1 MSDPI
6 TRRDFLKT
14 APAAA
19 CLAASVAG
27 LAPLASAEPVAPAR
41 LEPFDFDGVRLLD
54 SRWRAQY
61 QAARDFYLGIPDDD
75 ILHGFRRAAGL
86 PAPGAPLGGWCSQT
100 TGGVFGQWLSG
111 MARVYRAT
119 GDGAMRDKAV
129 RLFTEWAKTV
139 KADGDC
145 GMRHYPY
152 DKLVCGLVDLQ
163 MYAGQQDAI
172 VALEKVTGF
181 AIKNFNRDNVLAD
194 PAQNRGYYG
203 RPQEWY
209 TLSENLYR
217 AYRLT
222 GNPMFKTFGDVWLYE
237 AYWNKFAAS
246 AAPPDAHGVH
256 AYSHVNTF
264 SGAAMA
270 YGVTGDASYLRIAK
284 NAYDYLQDTQ
294 CYATGGYGPN
304 ERFMAPDGA
313 LGRALDSRTD
323 TFETACGSWAGFK
336 LSRYLMQFTGEAR
349 YGDWA
354 ERLLYNGIGA
364 ALPIAAGG
372 KNFYYSDYRVG
383 SGMKVYNWDTW
394 TCCSGTYLQDVV
406 DYHNLI
412 YFHDASDL
420 YVNLYVPS
428 TLTWNRPG
436 GRVVITQ
443 ETSYPEEKTST
454 IRIDSAPAGPF
465 TLRFRVPSWAS
476 GSSIAVNGADT
487 PTRCAAGTWAALT
500 RTWTS
505 GDRVD
510 VRIPLR
516 WRMPAVDRQ
525 HPERVAVVRGPVVF
539 VLEAAYHDPFFRL
552 PERDE
557 DLETWLVP
565 DVAGQP
571 TGMLTPAVPGRLASS
586 AVFRLVP
593 PDKSAVR
600 LKFRPFYDVP
610 EAYPYAMYYD
620 RRTLPYRLW

>member
-1 MSDPI
+1 MTDPM
-6 TRRDFLKT
+6 TRRDFLKS

-19 CLAASVAG
+19 YLAASA
-27 LAPLASAEPVAPAR
+27 ARNRPLASADPVGPAR
-41 LEPFDFDGVRLLD
+41 LEPFDYDGVRLLD
-54 SRWRAQY
+54 SRWRMQY
-61 QAARDFYLGIPDDD
+61 QAARDFYYAISDDD

-111 MARVYRAT
+111 MARMYKAT

-129 RLFTEWAKTV
+129 RLMTEWAKTV
-139 KADGDC
+139 KPDGDC

-163 MYAGQQDAI
+163 LYAGHQQAI
-172 VALEKVTGF
+172 VALEKVTDF
-181 AIKNFNRDNVLAD
+181 AIKNFNRDNMLAD

-222 GNPMFKTFGDVWLYE
+222 GNPTFKTFGDAWLYH
-237 AYWNKFAAS
+237 AYWNKFADT
-246 AAPPDAHGVH
+246 AAPADAQGVH

-270 YGVTGDASYLRIAK
+270 YAVSGDASYLRIIR
-284 NAYDYLQDTQ
+284 NAYDYLQNAQ

-304 ERFMAPDGA
+304 ERFMAPDGS

-336 LSRYLMQFTGEAR
+336 LSRYLIQFTGEAR

-364 ALPIAAGG
+364 ALPITTGG
-372 KNFYYSDYRVG
+372 RNFYYSD
-383 SGMKVYNWDTW
+383 
-394 TCCSGTYLQDVV
+394 
-406 DYHNLI
+406 
-412 YFHDASDL
+412 
-420 YVNLYVPS
+420 
-428 TLTWNRPG
+428 
-436 GRVVITQ
+436 
-443 ETSYPEEKTST
+443 PEGDTST
-454 IRIDSAPAGPF
+454 FTIALSPAARF
-465 TLRFRVPSWAS
+465 ALHFRVPSWA
-476 GSSIAVNGADT
+476 GGASIAVNGVKADVPCT
-487 PTRCAAGTWAALT
+487 PGTWATVA

-505 GDRVD
+505 GDRVE

-516 WRMPAVDRQ
+516 WRMVAVDRQ

-539 VLEAAYHDPFFRL
+539 VLEAAYHDPYFRL
-552 PERDE
+552 PERDD
-557 DLETWLVP
+557 DLETWLVQ
-565 DVAGQP
+565 DTAGPP
-571 TGMLTPAVPGRLASS
+571 TAVLTPPDPGRVASS
-586 AVFRLVP
+586 AVFRVVP
-593 PDKSAVR
+593 PDKSPVR
-600 LKFRPFYDVP
+600 LKFRPFYDAP
-610 EAYPYAMYYD
+610 EAYPYAMYFD

>member
-1 MSDPI
+1 
-6 TRRDFLKT
+6 
-14 APAAA
+14 
-19 CLAASVAG
+19 
-27 LAPLASAEPVAPAR
+27 
-41 LEPFDFDGVRLLD
+41 
-54 SRWRAQY
+54 
-61 QAARDFYLGIPDDD
+61 
-75 ILHGFRRAAGL
+75 
-86 PAPGAPLGGWCSQT
+86 
-100 TGGVFGQWLSG
+100 
-111 MARVYRAT
+111 
-119 GDGAMRDKAV
+119 
-129 RLFTEWAKTV
+129 
-139 KADGDC
+139 
-145 GMRHYPY
+145 
-152 DKLVCGLVDLQ
+152 
-163 MYAGQQDAI
+163 
-172 VALEKVTGF
+172 
-181 AIKNFNRDNVLAD
+181 
-194 PAQNRGYYG
+194 
-203 RPQEWY
+203 
-209 TLSENLYR
+209 
-217 AYRLT
+217 
-222 GNPMFKTFGDVWLYE
+222 
-237 AYWNKFAAS
+237 
-246 AAPPDAHGVH
+246 
-256 AYSHVNTF
+256 
-264 SGAAMA
+264 
-270 YGVTGDASYLRIAK
+270 
-284 NAYDYLQDTQ
+284 
-294 CYATGGYGPN
+294 
-304 ERFMAPDGA
+304 
-313 LGRALDSRTD
+313 
-323 TFETACGSWAGFK
+323 
-336 LSRYLMQFTGEAR
+336 
-349 YGDWA
+349 
-354 ERLLYNGIGA
+354 
-364 ALPIAAGG
+364 
-372 KNFYYSDYRVG
+372 
-383 SGMKVYNWDTW
+383 
-394 TCCSGTYLQDVV
+394 
-406 DYHNLI
+406 
-412 YFHDASDL
+412 L

-610 EAYPYAMYYD
+610 EAYPYAMYFD

>member
-1 MSDPI
+1 M
-6 TRRDFLKT
+6 TRRDFLKS

-19 CLAASVAG
+19 YLAASA
-27 LAPLASAEPVAPAR
+27 AQNRPLASADPVGPAR
-41 LEPFDFDGVRLLD
+41 LEPFDYDGVRLLD
-54 SRWRAQY
+54 SRWQMQY
-61 QAARDFYLGIPDDD
+61 QAARDFYYAISDDD

-111 MARVYRAT
+111 MARMCKAT

-129 RLFTEWAKTV
+129 RLMTEWAKTV
-139 KADGDC
+139 KPDGDC

-163 MYAGQQDAI
+163 LYAGHQQAI
-172 VALEKVTGF
+172 VALEKVTDF
-181 AIKNFNRDNVLAD
+181 AIKNFNRDNMLAD

-222 GNPMFKTFGDVWLYE
+222 GNPTFKTFGDAWLYH
-237 AYWNKFAAS
+237 AYWNKFADT
-246 AAPPDAHGVH
+246 AAPVDAQGVH

-270 YGVTGDASYLRIAK
+270 YAVSGDASYLRIIR
-284 NAYDYLQDTQ
+284 NAYDYLQNAQ

-304 ERFMAPDGA
+304 ERFMAPDGS

-336 LSRYLMQFTGEAR
+336 LSRYLIQFTGEAR

-364 ALPIAAGG
+364 ALPIATGG
-372 KNFYYSDYRVG
+372 RNFYYSDYRVG
-383 SGMKVYNWDTW
+383 SGMKVYNWDAW
-394 TCCSGTYLQDVV
+394 TCCSGTYIQDVT

-428 TLTWNRPG
+428 RLTWNRG
-436 GRVVITQ
+436 SGRVAITQ
-443 ETSYPEEKTST
+443 ETTYPEGDTST
-454 IRIDSAPAGPF
+454 FTIALSPAARF
-465 TLRFRVPSWAS
+465 ALRFRVPSWAS
-476 GSSIAVNGADT
+476 GASIAVNGVKADVPCT
-487 PTRCAAGTWAALT
+487 PGTWATVA

-505 GDRVD
+505 GDRVE

-516 WRMPAVDRQ
+516 WRMVAVDRQ

-539 VLEAAYHDPFFRL
+539 VLEAAYHDPYFRL
-552 PERDE
+552 PERDD
-557 DLETWLVP
+557 DLETWLVQ
-565 DVAGQP
+565 DAAGPP
-571 TGMLTPAVPGRLASS
+571 TAVLTPPDPGRVASS
-586 AVFRLVP
+586 AVFRVVP
-593 PDKSAVR
+593 PDKSPVR

-610 EAYPYAMYYD
+610 EAYPYAMYFD